1 MTEFQQRLT
10 AASQGLRAR
19 TASIAERGARIARR
33 SRGAAAARV
42 QESRV
47 PETMRPRANDG
58 FIVGVHFAGDAD
70 STYQLEQWLRPLEGL
85 HRHLRDEFG
94 VPQPLG
100 ILCRSA
106 DHAREIAALTDLPVR
121 FSRLSQGLATF
132 MSQPALRVVFYVNQ
146 SMKNFQA
153 LRFSGP
159 AHIHL
164 SHGESEKASMI
175 SNQLKAY
182 DWVFT
187 AGAAAR
193 ERISRELIGMPE
205 TRMMDIGRPQLDE
218 PRRIPPEWSASS
230 AAGERGPVV
239 FVAPTW
245 EGDSPEMAY
254 GTVAQSGVSLLA
266 SLFDAGFRVIYRPH
280 PRTGVASPAARR
292 ARQECERLVES
303 RPNGFLDTTDGVGW
317 QMDVADAAVCEMS
330 SVAFDWL
337 STGRPLLMLRPADPR
352 AEVIDGGLFDRARS
366 LEPQDAE
373 EAGTVLRDALAH
385 STEARELADELASHY
400 LGPTGPG
407 QQQSRFEDAAV
418 WAIRL
423 RTERKA

>member
-1 MTEFQQRLT
+1 MTDFQQRLT

-47 PETMRPRANDG
+47 PETMRPRADDG
-58 FIVGVHFAGDAD
+58 FVVGVHFAGDAD

-85 HRHLRDEFG
+85 NMHLRDEFG
-94 VPQPLG
+94 VPHPLG

-106 DHAREIAALTDLPVR
+106 DHALTITALTDLPVR
-121 FSRLSQGLATF
+121 FSRLSQGLARF
-132 MSQPALRVVFYVNQ
+132 MSQPELRVVFYVNQ

-164 SHGESEKASMI
+164 SHGESEKISMI

-187 AGAAAR
+187 AGQAAR
-193 ERISRELIGMPE
+193 DRISHALIGMPE

-218 PRRIPPEWSASS
+218 QRPVPAAWSRSQ
-230 AAGERGPVV
+230 AARENGPVV

-245 EGDSPEMAY
+245 EGDSPEMSY
-254 GTVAQSGVSLLA
+254 GTITRSGLSLLT
-266 SLFDAGFRVIYRPH
+266 SLFDAGFRVILRPH
-280 PRTGVASPAARR
+280 PRTGVVSPLARR
-292 ARQECERLVES
+292 ALQDCEQLVES
-303 RPNGFLDTTDGVGW
+303 TPGGYLDTTDGVGW
-317 QMDVADAAVCEMS
+317 QLDVADAAVCEMS

-352 AEVIDGGLFDRARS
+352 AEVIDGGLFDRAQS
-366 LEPQDAE
+366 LEAHDAAR
-373 EAGTVLRDALAH
+373 AGAVLRSALAAPP
-385 STEARELADELASHY
+385 EARALADELAAHY
-400 LGPTGPG
+400 LGPTAPG
-407 QQQSRFEDAAV
+407 RQQSRFEDAAV
-418 WAIRL
+418 WAVRL

>member
-1 MTEFQQRLT
+1 MPD
-10 AASQGLRAR
+10 S
-19 TASIAERGARIARR
+19 
-33 SRGAAAARV
+33 
-42 QESRV
+42 
-47 PETMRPRANDG
+47 MRPRDDDG
-58 FIVGVHFAGDAD
+58 FIAGVHFAGDED
-70 STYQLEQWLRPLEGL
+70 SAYQLEQWLRPLDGL
-85 HRHLRDEFG
+85 NAHLRDEFG

-106 DHAREIAALTDLPVR
+106 DHALAISEHTTLPVR
-121 FSRLSQGLATF
+121 FSRLFSGLTTF
-132 MSQPALRVVFYVNQ
+132 MSQPELRVVFYVNQ

-159 AHIHL
+159 AHVHL
-164 SHGESEKASMI
+164 NHGESEKASMI

-187 AGAAAR
+187 AGTAAR
-193 ERISRELIGMPE
+193 ERILGELIGMPE

-218 PRRIPPEWSASS
+218 PRSVPSAWSDSS
-230 AAGERGPVV
+230 AAREQGPVV

-254 GTVAQSGVSLLA
+254 GTVALSGMKLLM

-280 PRTGVASPAARR
+280 PRTGVVSPAARH
-292 ARQECERLVES
+292 ARQECERLVNA
-303 RPNGFLDTTDGVGW
+303 RANGFLDTSDGVSW
-317 QMDVADAAVCEMS
+317 QLDVADAAVCEMS
-330 SVAFDWL
+330 SVAVDWL
-337 STGRPLLMLRPADPR
+337 STGRPLIMLRPADPR

-366 LEPQDAE
+366 LEPHDAAR
-373 EAGTVLRDALAH
+373 AGVDLRDALAH
-385 STEARELADELASHY
+385 TEDACALADELASHY

-418 WAIRL
+418 WAVRL

>member
-1 MTEFQQRLT
+1 MTEFVKGLT
-10 AASQGLRAR
+10 SAADAMKMQ
-19 TASIAERGARIARR
+19 TATYAERGARIARR
-33 SRGAAAARV
+33 SRAIVTARLV
-42 QESRV
+42 ETRV
-47 PETMRPRANDG
+47 PERMGPRADDG
-58 FIVGVHFAGDAD
+58 FVAGVHFAGDPD
-70 STYQLEQWLRPLEGL
+70 SVYQLEQWLGPLEGL
-85 HRHLRDEFG
+85 ARHLSSELRVSNPF
-94 VPQPLG
+94 G

-106 DHAREIAALTDLPVR
+106 DHAHRLEGLTHLPVR
-121 FSRLSQGLATF
+121 FSRLSAGLSTF
-132 MSQPALRVVFYVNQ
+132 MQQPTLRAVFYVNQ

-187 AGAAAR
+187 AGTAAR
-193 ERISRELIGMPE
+193 ERILRELIGMPE

-218 PRRIPPEWSASS
+218 PRSVPSEWSDSS

-254 GTVAQSGVSLLA
+254 GTVAQSGVSLLV

-292 ARQECERLVES
+292 ARQECERLIEA
-303 RPNGFLDTTDGVGW
+303 RAKGFLDTTDGVGW

-330 SVAFDWL
+330 SVAVDWL

-352 AEVIDGGLFDRARS
+352 AEVIDGGLFDRAQS
-366 LEPQDAE
+366 LDPQDAAR
-373 EAGTVLRDALAH
+373 AGAVLRDALADP
-385 STEARELADELASHY
+385 TEACVLADELASHY
-400 LGPTGPG
+400 LGPTAPG

-418 WAIRL
+418 WAVRL
-423 RTERKA
+423 RMERKA